1 MHQRGRG
8 SDDVLELDDLGKKVL
23 VSPLLSTGLKFS
35 LVYSV
40 LQTQIPEI
48 RKGGSKRLNQA
59 HELLFHEILSC
70 SYCNAEQPEL
80 KPSLGSTAFRGEGF
94 SWRLY

>member
-1 MHQRGRG
+1 MLG
-8 SDDVLELDDLGKKVL
+8 LDDLGKKVL

-35 LVYSV
+35 LVYPV

-80 KPSLGSTAFRGEGF
+80 KPSLGCTAFKGEGF
-94 SWRLY
+94 IWRLY